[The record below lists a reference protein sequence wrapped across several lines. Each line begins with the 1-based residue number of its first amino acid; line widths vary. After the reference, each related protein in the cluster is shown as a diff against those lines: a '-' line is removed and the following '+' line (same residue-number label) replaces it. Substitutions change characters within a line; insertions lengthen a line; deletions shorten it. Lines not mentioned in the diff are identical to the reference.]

1 MASSTDSWAC
11 ERRFTCECLGFIP
24 KRGSKTVRDRHFT
37 SISVEIW
44 VQPLNVNGFLG
55 LPGDL
60 GGILVNYI
68 EIRD

>member
-1 MASSTDSWAC
+1 M
-11 ERRFTCECLGFIP
+11 
-24 KRGSKTVRDRHFT
+24 RDRHFT
-37 SISVEIW
+37 NISVEIW